1 MSINKHY
8 PLVLNTI
15 RIPKIIY
22 FKYRQYCT
30 FKIVVDLF
38 VYCTAVVWGVQKNST
53 AARYG
58 FLKLKNNMLLL
69 FNTLF
74 LGSRHEMPYGE
85 END

>member
-58 FLKLKNNMLLL
+58 FQNNKLK
-69 FNTLF
+69 TICCCCLF
-74 LGSRHEMPYGE
+74 LGPRHEMPYGE